1 MMGVRKEAQFTLP
14 QCPRVAQRDKRKRRE
29 APSRNHV
36 YTSSNCTRQKIQ
48 PDMFA
53 SIVPILLNWH
63 KSSMREVSSDY
74 GLRVVDKK
82 ALDMGKLACL

>member
-1 MMGVRKEAQFTLP
+1 
-14 QCPRVAQRDKRKRRE
+14 
-29 APSRNHV
+29 
-36 YTSSNCTRQKIQ
+36 
-48 PDMFA
+48 MFA

>member
-1 MMGVRKEAQFTLP
+1 
-14 QCPRVAQRDKRKRRE
+14 
-29 APSRNHV
+29 
-36 YTSSNCTRQKIQ
+36 
-48 PDMFA
+48 MFA
-53 SIVPILLNWH
+53 SVVPILLNWH